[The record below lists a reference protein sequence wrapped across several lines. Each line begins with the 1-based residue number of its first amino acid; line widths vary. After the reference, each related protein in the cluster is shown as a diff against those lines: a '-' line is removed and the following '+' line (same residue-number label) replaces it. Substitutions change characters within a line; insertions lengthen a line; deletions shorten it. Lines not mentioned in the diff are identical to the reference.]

1 MTATCDYIQACG
13 ALRNKAENRKDG
25 EEQMIC
31 PRCGAN
37 NQDGNKF
44 CVSCGSQLFN
54 QNYNVPPM
62 QQNNNSQRSNMNNG
76 GYYQQQNMNYNGYC
90 QPNQNMNQQPR
101 KEKFYEKTW
110 LIVLACIFL
119 PPVGIVLMWISNKPK
134 NLAARI
140 IITVVLAFYT
150 LVALVPGSSDDKN
163 NAESNKQTVQ
173 ESKHNETADS
183 KEKHDEQKKVEEQ
196 KEPDIRVGSSFEVKG
211 LKVTINDANTNFTDW
226 GEYDSA
232 PASGMKY
239 IMVDFTFENTN
250 SSGDKYVSIYDF
262 DCYADNST
270 CDQAYLSD
278 DSDFINTNLSPGR
291 NVTFKTYY
299 VVPENCTSIELEYHE
314 SMIGDAKTKIII
326 Q

>member
-1 MTATCDYIQACG
+1 
-13 ALRNKAENRKDG
+13 
-25 EEQMIC
+25 
-31 PRCGAN
+31 
-37 NQDGNKF
+37 
-44 CVSCGSQLFN
+44 
-54 QNYNVPPM
+54 
-62 QQNNNSQRSNMNNG
+62 
-76 GYYQQQNMNYNGYC
+76 
-90 QPNQNMNQQPR
+90 
-101 KEKFYEKTW
+101 
-110 LIVLACIFL
+110 
-119 PPVGIVLMWISNKPK
+119 MWISNKPK

-183 KEKHDEQKKVEEQ
+183 KAKHDEQKKVEEQ

-239 IMVDFTFENTN
+239 IMVDFTFENMN